1 MPRGGYQ
8 KPRNPAPVSG
18 PGAMSKRTD
27 GGPAQKLRDLP
38 DARYGENAT
47 YRELQ
52 QAAPLAQTPPP
63 GGSLTTSPGGGD
75 LPEPVGFDA
84 PTSYPDRPVTTGIA
98 MGPGAGP
105 EALGLPSTDKRDIDR
120 VRSLLPALEV
130 MASLP
135 TTSPETRNFIRY
147 LRGIS

>member
-8 KPRNPAPVSG
+8 RPRNPAPVSG

-52 QAAPLAQTPPP
+52 QAAPLAQTPSP
-63 GGSLTTSPGGGD
+63 GGSLTTPSGGGAV
-75 LPEPVGFDA
+75 LPIGFDA
-84 PTSYPDRPVTTGIA
+84 PTRYPDRPVTTGIPL
-98 MGPGAGP
+98 GPGAGP
-105 EALGLPSTDKRDIDR
+105 EALNLRSPDQRDMDR
-120 VRSLLPALEV
+120 LRHLLPALEV

-147 LRGIS
+147 LRGIG

>member
-8 KPRNPAPVSG
+8 RPSNPAPVSG

-27 GGPAQKLRDLP
+27 SGPAQKLRELP
-38 DARYGENAT
+38 DAQYGEAAT
-47 YRELQ
+47 FRELQ
-52 QAAPLAQTPPP
+52 QGAPLAQTPSP
-63 GGSLTTSPGGGD
+63 GGSLTTSSGGGA
-75 LPEPVGFDA
+75 PAPPGFDA
-84 PTSYPDRPVTTGIA
+84 PTQYPDRPVTHGIEL
-98 MGPGAGP
+98 GPGAGP
-105 EALGLPSTDKRDIDR
+105 EALGLPTADQRDMDR
-120 VRSLLPALEV
+120 LRHLLPALEV

>member
-8 KPRNPAPVSG
+8 RPSNPAPVSG

-27 GGPAQKLRDLP
+27 GGPVQKLRDLP
-38 DARYGENAT
+38 DAQYGEAAT
-47 YRELQ
+47 FRELQ
-52 QAAPLAQTPPP
+52 QDAPLAQSPGP
-63 GGSLTTSPGGGD
+63 GGSLTTPSGPGAV
-75 LPEPVGFDA
+75 PPPGFDA
-84 PTSYPDRPVTTGIA
+84 PTAYPDRPVTTGIDR
-98 MGPGAGP
+98 GAGAGS
-105 EALGLPSTDKRDIDR
+105 EALGLPSIDQRDMDR
-120 VRSLLPALEV
+120 LRHLLPSLEV